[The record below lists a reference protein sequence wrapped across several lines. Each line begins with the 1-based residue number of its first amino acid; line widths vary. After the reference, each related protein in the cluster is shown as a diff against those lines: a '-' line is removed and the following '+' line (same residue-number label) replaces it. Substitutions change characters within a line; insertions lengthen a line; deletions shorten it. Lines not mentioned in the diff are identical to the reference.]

1 MKTLKIIAFILAKK
15 NSVRLPNKHIL
26 QLGKKKVIE
35 YTFESI
41 QQSKFLNFSICFTDS
56 VKIKNLAKKYSKI
69 TCPII
74 RPKYLSLENTSTE
87 KSMEYL
93 IKQLKRKKISS
104 ENIILLQPTSPFR
117 SSKDIDNS
125 IKIYFK
131 KNLKSLISIKK
142 VQKQIYKLRKNVA
155 ITQNKSFFVR
165 DGAIFIFNTQNFLKT
180 KKITLTKNNI
190 IELGEKNRLDID
202 TQKDFNLAKEII
214 KND

>member
-1 MKTLKIIAFILAKK
+1 
-15 NSVRLPNKHIL
+15 
-26 QLGKKKVIE
+26 
-35 YTFESI
+35 
-41 QQSKFLNFSICFTDS
+41 
-56 VKIKNLAKKYSKI
+56 
-69 TCPII
+69 
-74 RPKYLSLENTSTE
+74 
-87 KSMEYL
+87 MEYL